1 MPHLAKWTDLHA
13 RLHRAIRQRHLL
25 EPRQCLLIAVS
36 GGQDSLCLM
45 QLLIDLQPKW
55 NWHLAIAHC
64 NHRWH
69 PEEDH
74 VAEYVATLAQ
84 QRHLPFYSSTSAQI
98 DRREAAA
105 RQWRYQEL
113 TQIAQNHGYTAVVTA
128 HTMSDRAETVLHNLI
143 RGSGT
148 DGLQA
153 LDWQRNL
160 APRVMLVRPLLD
172 ITRAETERFCQSRHL
187 AICVDPFNQDPRYTR
202 SRIRHDLIPHL
213 KAQFNPQIE
222 LALHQTA
229 EILRAEAD
237 YLSTQADAVFQR
249 AIAPREPPLFEPQ
262 ESSDEPLNHK
272 LTPPLQINRIV
283 LQTVPLALQRRVMRR
298 CLHAI
303 LPSAPNFDHIEKL
316 TALIS
321 APHRTQS
328 DPFPGGAI
336 ARVDQDWIIFEDLQ
350 QTDINRRS

>member
-1 MPHLAKWTDLHA
+1 MSHLAEWTDLHA

-25 EPRQCLLIAVS
+25 EPHQRLLIAVS

-74 VAEYVATLAQ
+74 VAEHVATLAQ
-84 QRHLPFYSSTSAQI
+84 HRHIPFYSTTAAQI

-148 DGLQA
+148 DGLQS

-160 APRVMLVRPLLD
+160 APGIVLVRPLLD
-172 ITRAETERFCQSRHL
+172 ITRDETETFCQSRHL
-187 AICVDPFNQDPRYTR
+187 TVHVDPFNRDPRYTR
-202 SRIRHDLIPHL
+202 SRIRHDLIPRL
-213 KAQFNPQIE
+213 KAEFNPQIE
-222 LALHQTA
+222 LTLHQTA
-229 EILRAEAD
+229 EVLRAEAD
-237 YLSTQADAVFQR
+237 YLSTQANAVFQQ
-249 AIAPREPPLFEPQ
+249 AIAPEVTSLFEPQ
-262 ESSDEPLNHK
+262 DPLNEPLNHR
-272 LTPPLQINRIV
+272 LTQPLRINRIV

-298 CLHAI
+298 CLHTI

-321 APHRTQS
+321 APHRTQT

-336 ARVDQDWIIFEDLQ
+336 ARVDHDWII
-350 QTDINRRS
+350 IGKV